1 MITLCVMWITYN
13 TRGLP
18 WLQEIQQELPELGT
32 LLPVV
37 LYKISTTGSRQFT
50 LPAAGSWA
58 KLRNVG
64 ATLLQ
69 GQLMVRDCTLTEFDA
84 FERPGWPSE
93 LCEGSVAGPACDEL
107 P

>member
-1 MITLCVMWITYN
+1 MTRIISN
-13 TRGLP
+13 TEGAL
-18 WLQEIQQELPELGT
+18 WLQEAEQELPELGT

-37 LYKISTTGSRQFT
+37 LYKISATGSRQFT

-69 GQLMVRDCTLTEFDA
+69 GQLMVHASPLTWF
-84 FERPGWPSE
+84 
-93 LCEGSVAGPACDEL
+93 
-107 P
+107 

>member
-1 MITLCVMWITYN
+1 MTCIISTQGTL
-13 TRGLP
+13 
-18 WLQEIQQELPELGT
+18 WLQEVEHELPELGT

-37 LYKISTTGSRQFT
+37 LYKISATGSRQFT

-69 GQLMVRDCTLTEFDA
+69 GQLMVRDCACSRAIASEFGLLSIVRA
-84 FERPGWPSE
+84 
-93 LCEGSVAGPACDEL
+93 LLQV
-107 P
+107 